1 MTLLPPRSTRTDTRF
16 PYTTLCRSYEFPQF
30 SSHRGNRQAVLYEAV
45 IERIGGDKVHT
56 GHHLAGFEDDGAGV
70 TARFERRGAVDVV
83 TVRGDLLIGADGIH
97 STVRETFYPNQGLPC
112 WNGLML
118 WRGAVEGAPFLTGR
132 SMVVAGGLNTKFV
145 CSPIFRPDD

>member
-112 WNGLML
+112 WTGLML
-118 WRGAVEGAPFLTGR
+118 WPGAVEEIGR
-132 SMVVAGGLNTKFV
+132 ASWRERVARKCG
-145 CSPIFRPDD
+145 SPWWPRHIK